1 MKKPVY
7 FAGLAPLRSLFH
19 EGVPVI
25 CYHKIARKPL
35 RTKSRGIY
43 VSPALFQRQMR
54 ELRDDGFQSITL
66 DECEATSSPNDQ
78 KHVILTFDDGSVT
91 TLRGAMPALAAAGF
105 TAIQFLVA
113 GLLGGRNE
121 WDIAKGEVPDRLMD
135 EAQARDWLAAGHQ
148 IGSHTLSHPHLSQ
161 LPLPKA
167 REEISSSKKLLEDR
181 FGLPVRHFCYPY
193 GDFSIPVRDLVA
205 EAGYHTAVTTKPGVW
220 HPGGDQLLIRRV
232 SARADSLNFRNVFRR
247 LAGRGLSKGLL

>member
-7 FAGLAPLRSLFH
+7 FADLAPLRGLFR
-19 EGVPVI
+19 EGIPVI

-35 RTKSRGIY
+35 RAKSRGIY
-43 VSPALFQRQMR
+43 VSPSHFQRQMR
-54 ELRDDGFQSITL
+54 ELRGDGFQSITL
-66 DECEATSSPNDQ
+66 EECGATSSPNDKKQ
-78 KHVILTFDDGSVT
+78 IVLTFDDGSAT

-121 WDIAKGEVPDRLMD
+121 WDIAQGEVPDRLMD

-148 IGSHTLSHPHLSQ
+148 IGAHTLTHPHLSQ
-161 LPLPKA
+161 IPLTQA
-167 REEISSSKKLLEDR
+167 REEIFSSKKALEDR
-181 FGLPVRHFCYPY
+181 FGTPVHHFCYPY
-193 GDFSIPVRDLVA
+193 GEHSMPVRDLVA

-220 HPGGDQLLIRRV
+220 YPDGDRFLIRRV
-232 SARADSLNFRNVFRR
+232 GARAHSLNFRNVFRR
-247 LAGRGLSKGLL
+247 LTGRAL